1 MSLMIVSPDKHP
13 VSWIRALRD
22 AAPGIE
28 VLPRHEVSDPASVVF
43 ALAWSHPPGIF
54 SQYPNLKCISS
65 MGAGVDY
72 LLRDKEIPAHIPIV
86 RIIDPKLS
94 HDMFEFALA
103 VIMNRLRG
111 LTHYRQNQ
119 EQRYWKKKPYLTM
132 ADLRVGVMGTGVIG
146 DHVAAQLQQTGFR
159 VHGWSRS
166 QRKETSYP
174 EFHGNGQLQEFLSQS
189 DILICLLPLT
199 QETQGILNQN
209 NLQALPKGAWVIN
222 LGRGGH
228 VVDEDLL
235 SALDSGHLD
244 GANLDVFREEP
255 LPESHPLWSH
265 PRIFVTP
272 HIASLTTPESV
283 APQVA
288 DNYFRALEGRP
299 LLHLV
304 DREKGY

>member
-1 MSLMIVSPDKHP
+1 MALMIVSPAKHP
-13 VSWIRALRD
+13 DAWIQALRQ

-28 VLPRHEVSDPASVVF
+28 VLTRHEVGDPTSVTF

-54 SQYPNLKCISS
+54 AQYPNLKCISS
-65 MGAGVDY
+65 MGAGVDH
-72 LLRDKEIPAHIPIV
+72 LLRDKDIPKHIPIV
-86 RIIDPKLS
+86 RIIEPKLS

-119 EQRYWKKKPYLTM
+119 QQHYWKKQQYLNM
-132 ADLRVGVMGTGVIG
+132 ADVRVGVMGTGVIG
-146 DHVAAQLQQTGFR
+146 NYVAEQLQKTGFN

-166 QRKETSYP
+166 QGKETSYP
-174 EFHGNGQLQEFLSQS
+174 KFHGVEQLQEFLSQS
-189 DILICLLPLT
+189 NILICLLPLT
-199 QETQGILNQN
+199 TETQGILNRN
-209 NLQALPKGAWVIN
+209 NLQELPKGAWVIN

-228 VVDEDLL
+228 VVDEDMIHLL
-235 SALDSGHLD
+235 NSGHID

-255 LPESHPLWSH
+255 LPEAHPFWKH
-265 PRIFVTP
+265 PKIFITP

-283 APQVA
+283 APQVV

-299 LLHLV
+299 LLNVV
-304 DREKGY
+304 DHEKGY